1 MKNIKE
7 KLKIVTYILAAMSVI
22 FVTFNIKES
31 LATENTKTIEEGT
44 YVIKSAINDKF
55 VLDIEDASKANE
67 ANLQIYQSNGTNAQ
81 KFKVKY
87 LNNGYYTIESV
98 NSGKVLDVDDAKKTQ
113 GTNVQQYD
121 SNNTDAQKWTI
132 KKNSDGTYSLVSKCN
147 NLYMDVKDGIA
158 SNSRNVQVYG
168 GNGTKAQKFKFEKV
182 ADPIN
187 YSEKAEKTISDGTYT
202 IKSAINDKFVLDIDN
217 ASKSNGANVQIYQS
231 NGTNAQKFKVKYLN
245 NGYYTIESANSGKV
259 LDVDNAGKNQGTN
272 VQQYGSNNTDAQKW
286 IIAKNTDGTYS
297 IVSKCNNLY
306 LDVKDGIAS
315 SGKNIQ
321 VYGRNGTRAQKFKF
335 EVVTNNSESNNVKP
349 QKTIA
354 DGTYTIKSAINDK
367 FVLDI
372 DNASKSNGANVQI
385 YQSNGTNAQKFKVK
399 YLNNGYYTIESA
411 NSGKVL
417 DVDNAGK
424 NQGTNVQQ
432 YGSNNTDAQKWII
445 AKNTDGT
452 YSIVSKCNNLYL
464 DVKDGIASSGKNIQ
478 VYGRNGTRAQKFKFE
493 VVTNNSES
501 NNVKPQK
508 TIADGTY
515 TIKSSLNTRYVF
527 DIAWGSTQNY
537 GNLQLYQD
545 STVGQQ
551 RFKVKYL
558 GDGYYSITAAHSG
571 RVLDVSNAGKT
582 NGTNVQQY
590 SSNNSDAQK
599 WIIAKNSDGT
609 YSIVSKCNNL
619 YMDVK
624 DGIAGNNRNIQ
635 MYSGNGTKAQKFVF
649 VESKNNI
656 NIDETK
662 YPGYKEKIQDLIDKH
677 PNWNFEL
684 LYTGLKFDN
693 VVAGEYRVHSRNLV
707 PTSYG
712 GEWICS
718 VCGTTLYDSGWYCA
732 SEKAIAYYMDPRNFL
747 DETNVFQ
754 FQNLNSY
761 LNGVCSLEGVK
772 SKVSGTFLQ
781 NYAND
786 IDTACRNKNVNSYYI
801 VARLLQ
807 EQGNAGTTIGKGM
820 NGGDGKTYYNP
831 FNIGASGNG
840 WTEIYKNALATAKSY
855 GWDTMEKAL
864 EGGIDFC
871 KKNWLENYQNTL
883 YQNKFDIDTR
893 NGTALYEH
901 QYMQNLMGAYSEAR
915 TLKSMYANTGKTDAN
930 FTFIIPVYEKMNTTA
945 YAMPV
950 NNSETSPINVKV
962 TANGGLFLREKANTS
977 SKQLRLIPQGTV
989 ILSVQR
995 GINSNWQ
1002 KVITEDGLIG
1012 YMSGTYLSVVNDVTN
1027 CNYIAKVKTNDGS
1040 GCKIRIGPSINLELI
1055 TTLLEGTEVRVIDK
1069 GRYNNIDGYDWC
1081 RIQLSDGRQ
1090 AFMPIKYLK

>member
-55 VLDIEDASKANE
+55 VLDIEDASKANG

-158 SNSRNVQVYG
+158 SNSRNIQVYG

-182 ADPIN
+182 ADSIN

-245 NGYYTIESANSGKV
+245 NGYYTIESVNSGKV

-272 VQQYGSNNTDAQKW
+272 VQQYGA
-286 IIAKNTDGTYS
+286 
-297 IVSKCNNLY
+297 
-306 LDVKDGIAS
+306 
-315 SGKNIQ
+315 
-321 VYGRNGTRAQKFKF
+321 
-335 EVVTNNSESNNVKP
+335 
-349 QKTIA
+349 
-354 DGTYTIKSAINDK
+354 
-367 FVLDI
+367 
-372 DNASKSNGANVQI
+372 
-385 YQSNGTNAQKFKVK
+385 
-399 YLNNGYYTIESA
+399 
-411 NSGKVL
+411 
-417 DVDNAGK
+417 
-424 NQGTNVQQ
+424 
-432 YGSNNTDAQKWII
+432 NNTDAQKWII

-515 TIKSSLNTRYVF
+515 TIKSSLNTKYVF

-950 NNSETSPINVKV
+950 NNSEISPINVKV
-962 TANGGLFLREKANTS
+962 TANGGLYLRESANTS

-1002 KVITEDGLIG
+1002 KVITEDGVIG

-1027 CNYIAKVKTNDGS
+1027 CYYTAKVKTNDGS
-1040 GCKIRIGPSINLELI
+1040 GCKIRVGPSIYLDQI
-1055 TTLLEGTEVRVIDK
+1055 TALSDGTEVRVIDK

>member
-55 VLDIEDASKANE
+55 VLDIEDASKANG
-67 ANLQIYQSNGTNAQ
+67 AKLQIYQSNGTNAQ

-168 GNGTKAQKFKFEKV
+168 ENGTKAQKFKFEKV
-182 ADPIN
+182 ADSIN

-245 NGYYTIESANSGKV
+245 NGYYTIESVNSGKV

-335 EVVTNNSESNNVKP
+335 E
-349 QKTIA
+349 A
-354 DGTYTIKSAINDK
+354 
-367 FVLDI
+367 
-372 DNASKSNGANVQI
+372 
-385 YQSNGTNAQKFKVK
+385 
-399 YLNNGYYTIESA
+399 
-411 NSGKVL
+411 
-417 DVDNAGK
+417 
-424 NQGTNVQQ
+424 
-432 YGSNNTDAQKWII
+432 
-445 AKNTDGT
+445 
-452 YSIVSKCNNLYL
+452 
-464 DVKDGIASSGKNIQ
+464 
-478 VYGRNGTRAQKFKFE
+478 
-493 VVTNNSES
+493 VTNNSES

-515 TIKSSLNTRYVF
+515 TIKSSLNTKYVF

-950 NNSETSPINVKV
+950 NNSEISPINVKV
-962 TANGGLFLREKANTS
+962 TANGGLYLRESANTS

-1002 KVITEDGLIG
+1002 KVITEDGVIG

-1027 CNYIAKVKTNDGS
+1027 CYYTAKVKTNDGS
-1040 GCKIRIGPSINLELI
+1040 GCKIRVGPSIYLDQI
-1055 TTLLEGTEVRVIDK
+1055 TALSDGTEVRVIDK

>member
-7 KLKIVTYILAAMSVI
+7 KLKIVTYILVAMFVI

-31 LATENTKTIEEGT
+31 LATENTKTIEEGI

-55 VLDIEDASKANE
+55 VLDIEDASKANG
-67 ANLQIYQSNGTNAQ
+67 ANLQIYQSNRTNAQ

-182 ADPIN
+182 ADSIN

-245 NGYYTIESANSGKV
+245 NGYYTIESVNSGKV

-335 EVVTNNSESNNVKP
+335 E
-349 QKTIA
+349 A
-354 DGTYTIKSAINDK
+354 
-367 FVLDI
+367 
-372 DNASKSNGANVQI
+372 
-385 YQSNGTNAQKFKVK
+385 
-399 YLNNGYYTIESA
+399 
-411 NSGKVL
+411 
-417 DVDNAGK
+417 
-424 NQGTNVQQ
+424 
-432 YGSNNTDAQKWII
+432 
-445 AKNTDGT
+445 
-452 YSIVSKCNNLYL
+452 
-464 DVKDGIASSGKNIQ
+464 
-478 VYGRNGTRAQKFKFE
+478 
-493 VVTNNSES
+493 VTNNSES

-515 TIKSSLNTRYVF
+515 TIKSSLNTKYVF

-571 RVLDVSNAGKT
+571 RVLDVSNAEKT

-962 TANGGLFLREKANTS
+962 TANGGLYLREKANTS

>member
-55 VLDIEDASKANE
+55 VLDIEDASKANG

-158 SNSRNVQVYG
+158 SNSRNIQVYG

-182 ADPIN
+182 ADSIN

-245 NGYYTIESANSGKV
+245 NGYYTIESVNSGKV

-321 VYGRNGTRAQKFKF
+321 VYG
-335 EVVTNNSESNNVKP
+335 E
-349 QKTIA
+349 
-354 DGTYTIKSAINDK
+354 
-367 FVLDI
+367 
-372 DNASKSNGANVQI
+372 
-385 YQSNGTNAQKFKVK
+385 
-399 YLNNGYYTIESA
+399 
-411 NSGKVL
+411 
-417 DVDNAGK
+417 
-424 NQGTNVQQ
+424 
-432 YGSNNTDAQKWII
+432 
-445 AKNTDGT
+445 
-452 YSIVSKCNNLYL
+452 
-464 DVKDGIASSGKNIQ
+464 
-478 VYGRNGTRAQKFKFE
+478 NGTRAQKFKFE

-515 TIKSSLNTRYVF
+515 TIKSSLNTKYVF

-571 RVLDVSNAGKT
+571 RVLDVSNAEKT

-656 NIDETK
+656 NIDDTK

-801 VARLLQ
+801 VSRLLQ

-950 NNSETSPINVKV
+950 NNSEISPINVKV
-962 TANGGLFLREKANTS
+962 TANGGLYLRESANTS

-1002 KVITEDGLIG
+1002 KVITEDGVIG

-1027 CNYIAKVKTNDGS
+1027 CYYTAKVKTNDGS
-1040 GCKIRIGPSINLELI
+1040 GCKIRVGPSINLELI
-1055 TTLLEGTEVRVIDK
+1055 TALPERTEVRVIDK

>member
-187 YSEKAEKTISDGTYT
+187 YSEKAEKTIS
-202 IKSAINDKFVLDIDN
+202 
-217 ASKSNGANVQIYQS
+217 
-231 NGTNAQKFKVKYLN
+231 
-245 NGYYTIESANSGKV
+245 
-259 LDVDNAGKNQGTN
+259 
-272 VQQYGSNNTDAQKW
+272 
-286 IIAKNTDGTYS
+286 
-297 IVSKCNNLY
+297 
-306 LDVKDGIAS
+306 
-315 SGKNIQ
+315 
-321 VYGRNGTRAQKFKF
+321 
-335 EVVTNNSESNNVKP
+335 
-349 QKTIA
+349 

-801 VARLLQ
+801 VSRLLQ

-930 FTFIIPVYEKMNTTA
+930 FTFIIPVYEKMNITT

-962 TANGGLFLREKANTS
+962 TANGGLYLRESANTS

-1012 YMSGTYLSVVNDVTN
+1012 YMSGTYLSVVNDITN

-1040 GCKIRIGPSINLELI
+1040 GCKIRVGPSINLELI
-1055 TTLLEGTEVRVIDK
+1055 TALPERTEVRVIDK

>member
-245 NGYYTIESANSGKV
+245 NGYYTIESV
-259 LDVDNAGKNQGTN
+259 
-272 VQQYGSNNTDAQKW
+272 
-286 IIAKNTDGTYS
+286 
-297 IVSKCNNLY
+297 
-306 LDVKDGIAS
+306 
-315 SGKNIQ
+315 
-321 VYGRNGTRAQKFKF
+321 
-335 EVVTNNSESNNVKP
+335 
-349 QKTIA
+349 
-354 DGTYTIKSAINDK
+354 
-367 FVLDI
+367 
-372 DNASKSNGANVQI
+372 
-385 YQSNGTNAQKFKVK
+385 
-399 YLNNGYYTIESA
+399 

>member
-55 VLDIEDASKANE
+55 VLDIEDASKANG

-182 ADPIN
+182 ADSIN

-245 NGYYTIESANSGKV
+245 NGYYTIESVNSGKV

-321 VYGRNGTRAQKFKF
+321 VYGG
-335 EVVTNNSESNNVKP
+335 
-349 QKTIA
+349 
-354 DGTYTIKSAINDK
+354 
-367 FVLDI
+367 
-372 DNASKSNGANVQI
+372 
-385 YQSNGTNAQKFKVK
+385 
-399 YLNNGYYTIESA
+399 
-411 NSGKVL
+411 
-417 DVDNAGK
+417 
-424 NQGTNVQQ
+424 
-432 YGSNNTDAQKWII
+432 
-445 AKNTDGT
+445 
-452 YSIVSKCNNLYL
+452 
-464 DVKDGIASSGKNIQ
+464 
-478 VYGRNGTRAQKFKFE
+478 NGTRAQKFKFE

-515 TIKSSLNTRYVF
+515 TIKSSLNTKYVF

-801 VARLLQ
+801 VSRLLQ

>member
-55 VLDIEDASKANE
+55 VLDIEDASKANG

-158 SNSRNVQVYG
+158 SNSRNIQVYG

-182 ADPIN
+182 ADSIN

-245 NGYYTIESANSGKV
+245 NGYYTIESVNSGKV

-272 VQQYGSNNTDAQKW
+272 VQQYGANNTDAQKW
-286 IIAKNTDGTYS
+286 IIAKNTDSTYS

-321 VYGRNGTRAQKFKF
+321 VYG
-335 EVVTNNSESNNVKP
+335 E
-349 QKTIA
+349 
-354 DGTYTIKSAINDK
+354 
-367 FVLDI
+367 
-372 DNASKSNGANVQI
+372 
-385 YQSNGTNAQKFKVK
+385 
-399 YLNNGYYTIESA
+399 
-411 NSGKVL
+411 
-417 DVDNAGK
+417 
-424 NQGTNVQQ
+424 
-432 YGSNNTDAQKWII
+432 
-445 AKNTDGT
+445 
-452 YSIVSKCNNLYL
+452 
-464 DVKDGIASSGKNIQ
+464 
-478 VYGRNGTRAQKFKFE
+478 NGTRAQKFKFE

-515 TIKSSLNTRYVF
+515 TIKSSLNTKYVF

-571 RVLDVSNAGKT
+571 RVLDVSNAEKT

-656 NIDETK
+656 NIDDTK

-801 VARLLQ
+801 VSRLLQ

-950 NNSETSPINVKV
+950 NNSEISPINVKV
-962 TANGGLFLREKANTS
+962 TANGGLYLRESANTS

-1002 KVITEDGLIG
+1002 KVITEDGVIG

-1027 CNYIAKVKTNDGS
+1027 CYYTAKVKTNDGS
-1040 GCKIRIGPSINLELI
+1040 GCKIRVGPSINLELI
-1055 TTLLEGTEVRVIDK
+1055 TALPERTEVRVIDK

>member
-31 LATENTKTIEEGT
+31 LATENTKTIEEGI

-55 VLDIEDASKANE
+55 VLDIEDASKANG

-113 GTNVQQYD
+113 ETNVQQYD

-182 ADPIN
+182 ADSIN

-245 NGYYTIESANSGKV
+245 NGYYTIESVNSGKV

-272 VQQYGSNNTDAQKW
+272 VQQYGANNTDAQKW

-321 VYGRNGTRAQKFKF
+321 VYGG
-335 EVVTNNSESNNVKP
+335 
-349 QKTIA
+349 
-354 DGTYTIKSAINDK
+354 
-367 FVLDI
+367 
-372 DNASKSNGANVQI
+372 
-385 YQSNGTNAQKFKVK
+385 
-399 YLNNGYYTIESA
+399 
-411 NSGKVL
+411 
-417 DVDNAGK
+417 
-424 NQGTNVQQ
+424 
-432 YGSNNTDAQKWII
+432 
-445 AKNTDGT
+445 
-452 YSIVSKCNNLYL
+452 
-464 DVKDGIASSGKNIQ
+464 
-478 VYGRNGTRAQKFKFE
+478 NGTRAQKFKFE

-515 TIKSSLNTRYVF
+515 TIKSSLNTKYVF

-950 NNSETSPINVKV
+950 NNSEISPINVKV
-962 TANGGLFLREKANTS
+962 TANGGLYLRESANTS

-1002 KVITEDGLIG
+1002 KVITEDGVIG

-1027 CNYIAKVKTNDGS
+1027 CYYTAKVKTNDGS
-1040 GCKIRIGPSINLELI
+1040 GCKIRVGPSIYLDQI
-1055 TTLLEGTEVRVIDK
+1055 TALSDGTEVRVIDK

>member
-55 VLDIEDASKANE
+55 VLDIEDASKANG

-182 ADPIN
+182 ADSIN

-245 NGYYTIESANSGKV
+245 NGYYTIESVNSGKV

-272 VQQYGSNNTDAQKW
+272 VQQYGANNTDAQKW

-321 VYGRNGTRAQKFKF
+321 VYGG
-335 EVVTNNSESNNVKP
+335 
-349 QKTIA
+349 
-354 DGTYTIKSAINDK
+354 
-367 FVLDI
+367 
-372 DNASKSNGANVQI
+372 
-385 YQSNGTNAQKFKVK
+385 
-399 YLNNGYYTIESA
+399 
-411 NSGKVL
+411 
-417 DVDNAGK
+417 
-424 NQGTNVQQ
+424 
-432 YGSNNTDAQKWII
+432 
-445 AKNTDGT
+445 
-452 YSIVSKCNNLYL
+452 
-464 DVKDGIASSGKNIQ
+464 
-478 VYGRNGTRAQKFKFE
+478 NGTRAQKFKFE

-515 TIKSSLNTRYVF
+515 TIKSSLNTKYVF

-801 VARLLQ
+801 VSRLLQ

>member
-55 VLDIEDASKANE
+55 VLDIEDASKANV

-168 GNGTKAQKFKFEKV
+168 ENGTKAQKFKFEKV
-182 ADPIN
+182 ADSIN
-187 YSEKAEKTISDGTYT
+187 YCEKAEKTISDGTYT

-245 NGYYTIESANSGKV
+245 NGYYTIESVNSGKV

-272 VQQYGSNNTDAQKW
+272 VQQYGANNTDAQKW

-321 VYGRNGTRAQKFKF
+321 VYG
-335 EVVTNNSESNNVKP
+335 E
-349 QKTIA
+349 
-354 DGTYTIKSAINDK
+354 
-367 FVLDI
+367 
-372 DNASKSNGANVQI
+372 
-385 YQSNGTNAQKFKVK
+385 
-399 YLNNGYYTIESA
+399 
-411 NSGKVL
+411 
-417 DVDNAGK
+417 
-424 NQGTNVQQ
+424 
-432 YGSNNTDAQKWII
+432 
-445 AKNTDGT
+445 
-452 YSIVSKCNNLYL
+452 
-464 DVKDGIASSGKNIQ
+464 
-478 VYGRNGTRAQKFKFE
+478 NGTRAQKFKFE

-515 TIKSSLNTRYVF
+515 TIKSSLNTKYVF

-950 NNSETSPINVKV
+950 NNSEISPINVKV
-962 TANGGLFLREKANTS
+962 TANGGLYLRESANTS

-1002 KVITEDGLIG
+1002 KVITEDGVIG

-1027 CNYIAKVKTNDGS
+1027 CYYTAKVKTNDGS
-1040 GCKIRIGPSINLELI
+1040 GCKIRVGPSIYLDQI
-1055 TTLLEGTEVRVIDK
+1055 TALSDGTEVRVIDK

>member
-1 MKNIKE
+1 MKGSKNMKKIK
-7 KLKIVTYILAAMSVI
+7 KILYMSIIFFILLFI
-22 FVTFNIKES
+22 FNIKETN
-31 LATENTKTIEEGT
+31 AVENTKILENGT
-44 YVIKSAINDKF
+44 YIIKSA
-55 VLDIEDASKANE
+55 LDTKYVFDIVDGSKNSY
-67 ANLQIYQSNGTNAQ
+67 ANLQLYQNANVWQQ
-81 KFKVKY
+81 KFQITY
-87 LNNGYYTIESV
+87 LGDGYYSIFAVHS
-98 NSGKVLDVDDAKKTQ
+98 NKSLDVADGRKTS
-113 GTNVQQYD
+113 GTNVRQY
-121 SNNTDAQKWTI
+121 S
-132 KKNSDGTYSLVSKCN
+132 
-147 NLYMDVKDGIA
+147 
-158 SNSRNVQVYG
+158 
-168 GNGTKAQKFKFEKV
+168 
-182 ADPIN
+182 
-187 YSEKAEKTISDGTYT
+187 
-202 IKSAINDKFVLDIDN
+202 
-217 ASKSNGANVQIYQS
+217 SNG
-231 NGTNAQKFKVKYLN
+231 
-245 NGYYTIESANSGKV
+245 
-259 LDVDNAGKNQGTN
+259 
-272 VQQYGSNNTDAQKW
+272 TDAQKW
-286 IIAKNTDGTYS
+286 IIAKNNDGTYS
-297 IVSKCNNLY
+297 IVSKCNGLY
-306 LDVKDGIAS
+306 IDVQDGKAEN
-315 SGKNIQ
+315 GKNIQ
-321 VYGRNGTRAQKFKF
+321 MYTGNGTKAQKFIF
-335 EVVTNNSESNNVKP
+335 ENISNSTPDKNETVKP
-349 QKTIA
+349 EKTL
-354 DGTYTIKSAINDK
+354 S
-367 FVLDI
+367 
-372 DNASKSNGANVQI
+372 
-385 YQSNGTNAQKFKVK
+385 
-399 YLNNGYYTIESA
+399 
-411 NSGKVL
+411 
-417 DVDNAGK
+417 
-424 NQGTNVQQ
+424 
-432 YGSNNTDAQKWII
+432 
-445 AKNTDGT
+445 
-452 YSIVSKCNNLYL
+452 
-464 DVKDGIASSGKNIQ
+464 
-478 VYGRNGTRAQKFKFE
+478 
-493 VVTNNSES
+493 
-501 NNVKPQK
+501 
-508 TIADGTY
+508 DGTY
-515 TIKSSLNTRYVF
+515 TIKSSLNTKYVF
-527 DIAWGSTQNY
+527 DVVDGAKENY
-537 GNLQLYQD
+537 ANIQLYQN
-545 STVGQQ
+545 SNVWQQ

-558 GDGYYSITAAHSG
+558 GDGYYSIFAEHSDKS
-571 RVLDVSNAGKT
+571 LDVANGGKES
-582 NGTNVQQY
+582 GTNVQQFK
-590 SSNNSDAQK
+590 SNGTDAQK
-599 WIIAKNSDGT
+599 WIITKNSDGT
-609 YSIVSKCNNL
+609 YSIISKHNGLYIDVQDGKAENGKNIQMYTGNGTKAQKFIFENISNSTPDKNETVKPEKTLSDGTYTIKSSLNTKYVFDVVDGAKENYANIQLYQNSNVWQQRFKVKYLGDGYYSIFAEHSDKSLDVANGGKESGTNVQQFKSNGTDAQKWIITKNSDGTYSIISKCNGL
-619 YMDVK
+619 YIDVQ
-624 DGIAGNNRNIQ
+624 DGIAGNARNIQ
-635 MYSGNGTKAQKFVF
+635 VYAGNGSKAQKFVF

-693 VVAGEYRVHSRNLV
+693 VVAGECRVHSRNLV

-950 NNSETSPINVKV
+950 NNSEISPINVKV
-962 TANGGLFLREKANTS
+962 TANGGLYLRESANTS

-1002 KVITEDGLIG
+1002 KVITEDGVIG

-1027 CNYIAKVKTNDGS
+1027 CYYTAKVKTNDGS
-1040 GCKIRIGPSINLELI
+1040 GCKIRVGPSIYLDKI

>member
-1 MKNIKE
+1 M
-7 KLKIVTYILAAMSVI
+7 
-22 FVTFNIKES
+22 
-31 LATENTKTIEEGT
+31 
-44 YVIKSAINDKF
+44 
-55 VLDIEDASKANE
+55 
-67 ANLQIYQSNGTNAQ
+67 
-81 KFKVKY
+81 
-87 LNNGYYTIESV
+87 
-98 NSGKVLDVDDAKKTQ
+98 
-113 GTNVQQYD
+113 
-121 SNNTDAQKWTI
+121 
-132 KKNSDGTYSLVSKCN
+132 
-147 NLYMDVKDGIA
+147 
-158 SNSRNVQVYG
+158 
-168 GNGTKAQKFKFEKV
+168 
-182 ADPIN
+182 
-187 YSEKAEKTISDGTYT
+187 
-202 IKSAINDKFVLDIDN
+202 
-217 ASKSNGANVQIYQS
+217 
-231 NGTNAQKFKVKYLN
+231 
-245 NGYYTIESANSGKV
+245 
-259 LDVDNAGKNQGTN
+259 
-272 VQQYGSNNTDAQKW
+272 
-286 IIAKNTDGTYS
+286 
-297 IVSKCNNLY
+297 
-306 LDVKDGIAS
+306 
-315 SGKNIQ
+315 
-321 VYGRNGTRAQKFKF
+321 
-335 EVVTNNSESNNVKP
+335 
-349 QKTIA
+349 
-354 DGTYTIKSAINDK
+354 
-367 FVLDI
+367 
-372 DNASKSNGANVQI
+372 
-385 YQSNGTNAQKFKVK
+385 
-399 YLNNGYYTIESA
+399 
-411 NSGKVL
+411 
-417 DVDNAGK
+417 
-424 NQGTNVQQ
+424 
-432 YGSNNTDAQKWII
+432 
-445 AKNTDGT
+445 
-452 YSIVSKCNNLYL
+452 
-464 DVKDGIASSGKNIQ
+464 
-478 VYGRNGTRAQKFKFE
+478 
-493 VVTNNSES
+493 
-501 NNVKPQK
+501 
-508 TIADGTY
+508 
-515 TIKSSLNTRYVF
+515 
-527 DIAWGSTQNY
+527 
-537 GNLQLYQD
+537 
-545 STVGQQ
+545 
-551 RFKVKYL
+551 
-558 GDGYYSITAAHSG
+558 
-571 RVLDVSNAGKT
+571 
-582 NGTNVQQY
+582 
-590 SSNNSDAQK
+590 
-599 WIIAKNSDGT
+599 
-609 YSIVSKCNNL
+609 
-619 YMDVK
+619 
-624 DGIAGNNRNIQ
+624 
-635 MYSGNGTKAQKFVF
+635 
-649 VESKNNI
+649 
-656 NIDETK
+656 
-662 YPGYKEKIQDLIDKH
+662 DKH

-684 LYTGLKFDN
+684 LYTGLKFED
-693 VVAGEYRVHSRNLV
+693 VIAGEYRVHARNLV

-930 FTFIIPVYEKMNTTA
+930 FTFIIPVYEKMNITT

-962 TANGGLFLREKANTS
+962 TANGGLYLRESANTS

-1012 YMSGTYLSVVNDVTN
+1012 YMSGTYLSVVNDITN

-1040 GCKIRIGPSINLELI
+1040 GCKIRVGPSINLELI
-1055 TTLLEGTEVRVIDK
+1055 TALPERTEVRVIDK

>member
-55 VLDIEDASKANE
+55 VLDIEDASKANV

-168 GNGTKAQKFKFEKV
+168 ENGTKAQKFKFEKV
-182 ADPIN
+182 ADSIN

-245 NGYYTIESANSGKV
+245 NGYYTIESVNSGKV

-321 VYGRNGTRAQKFKF
+321 VYGG
-335 EVVTNNSESNNVKP
+335 
-349 QKTIA
+349 
-354 DGTYTIKSAINDK
+354 
-367 FVLDI
+367 
-372 DNASKSNGANVQI
+372 
-385 YQSNGTNAQKFKVK
+385 
-399 YLNNGYYTIESA
+399 
-411 NSGKVL
+411 
-417 DVDNAGK
+417 
-424 NQGTNVQQ
+424 
-432 YGSNNTDAQKWII
+432 
-445 AKNTDGT
+445 
-452 YSIVSKCNNLYL
+452 
-464 DVKDGIASSGKNIQ
+464 
-478 VYGRNGTRAQKFKFE
+478 NGTRAQKFKFE

-515 TIKSSLNTRYVF
+515 TIKSSLNTKYVF

-635 MYSGNGTKAQKFVF
+635 MYSGNGTKTQKFVF

-950 NNSETSPINVKV
+950 NNSEISPINVKV
-962 TANGGLFLREKANTS
+962 TANGGLYLRESANTS

-1002 KVITEDGLIG
+1002 KVITEDGVIG

-1027 CNYIAKVKTNDGS
+1027 CYYTAKVKTNDGS
-1040 GCKIRIGPSINLELI
+1040 GCKIRVGPSIYLDQI
-1055 TTLLEGTEVRVIDK
+1055 TALSDGTEVRVIDK

>member
-55 VLDIEDASKANE
+55 VLDIEDASKANG
-67 ANLQIYQSNGTNAQ
+67 ANVQIYQSNGTNAQ

-98 NSGKVLDVDDAKKTQ
+98 NSGKVLDVDDAKKKQ

-182 ADPIN
+182 ADSIN

-245 NGYYTIESANSGKV
+245 NGYYTIESVNSGKV

-335 EVVTNNSESNNVKP
+335 E
-349 QKTIA
+349 A
-354 DGTYTIKSAINDK
+354 
-367 FVLDI
+367 
-372 DNASKSNGANVQI
+372 
-385 YQSNGTNAQKFKVK
+385 
-399 YLNNGYYTIESA
+399 
-411 NSGKVL
+411 
-417 DVDNAGK
+417 
-424 NQGTNVQQ
+424 
-432 YGSNNTDAQKWII
+432 
-445 AKNTDGT
+445 
-452 YSIVSKCNNLYL
+452 
-464 DVKDGIASSGKNIQ
+464 
-478 VYGRNGTRAQKFKFE
+478 
-493 VVTNNSES
+493 VTNNSES

-515 TIKSSLNTRYVF
+515 TIKSSLNTKYVF

-950 NNSETSPINVKV
+950 NNSEISPINVKV
-962 TANGGLFLREKANTS
+962 TANGGLYLRESANTS

-1002 KVITEDGLIG
+1002 KVITEDGVIG

-1027 CNYIAKVKTNDGS
+1027 CYYTAKVKTNDGS
-1040 GCKIRIGPSINLELI
+1040 GCKIRVGPSIYLDQI
-1055 TTLLEGTEVRVIDK
+1055 TALSDGTEVRVIDK

>member
-7 KLKIVTYILAAMSVI
+7 KLKIVTYILVAMFVI

-55 VLDIEDASKANE
+55 VLDIEDASKANG

-98 NSGKVLDVDDAKKTQ
+98 NSGKVLDVD
-113 GTNVQQYD
+113 
-121 SNNTDAQKWTI
+121 
-132 KKNSDGTYSLVSKCN
+132 
-147 NLYMDVKDGIA
+147 
-158 SNSRNVQVYG
+158 
-168 GNGTKAQKFKFEKV
+168 
-182 ADPIN
+182 
-187 YSEKAEKTISDGTYT
+187 
-202 IKSAINDKFVLDIDN
+202 
-217 ASKSNGANVQIYQS
+217 
-231 NGTNAQKFKVKYLN
+231 
-245 NGYYTIESANSGKV
+245 
-259 LDVDNAGKNQGTN
+259 NAGKNQGTN
-272 VQQYGSNNTDAQKW
+272 VQQYGANNTDAQKW

-335 EVVTNNSESNNVKP
+335 EAVTNNSESNNVKP

-399 YLNNGYYTIESA
+399 YLNNGYYTIESV

-432 YGSNNTDAQKWII
+432 YGANNTDAQKWII
-445 AKNTDGT
+445 AKNT
-452 YSIVSKCNNLYL
+452 
-464 DVKDGIASSGKNIQ
+464 
-478 VYGRNGTRAQKFKFE
+478 
-493 VVTNNSES
+493 
-501 NNVKPQK
+501 
-508 TIADGTY
+508 
-515 TIKSSLNTRYVF
+515 
-527 DIAWGSTQNY
+527 
-537 GNLQLYQD
+537 
-545 STVGQQ
+545 
-551 RFKVKYL
+551 
-558 GDGYYSITAAHSG
+558 
-571 RVLDVSNAGKT
+571 
-582 NGTNVQQY
+582 
-590 SSNNSDAQK
+590 
-599 WIIAKNSDGT
+599 DGT

-950 NNSETSPINVKV
+950 NNSEISPINVKV
-962 TANGGLFLREKANTS
+962 TANGGLYLRESANTS

-1002 KVITEDGLIG
+1002 KVITEDGVIG

-1027 CNYIAKVKTNDGS
+1027 CYYTAKVKTNDGS
-1040 GCKIRIGPSINLELI
+1040 GCKIRVGPSIYLDQI
-1055 TTLLEGTEVRVIDK
+1055 TALSDGTEVRVIDK

>member
-202 IKSAINDKFVLDIDN
+202 IKSAINGKFVLDIDN

-272 VQQYGSNNTDAQKW
+272 VQQYGA
-286 IIAKNTDGTYS
+286 
-297 IVSKCNNLY
+297 
-306 LDVKDGIAS
+306 
-315 SGKNIQ
+315 
-321 VYGRNGTRAQKFKF
+321 
-335 EVVTNNSESNNVKP
+335 
-349 QKTIA
+349 
-354 DGTYTIKSAINDK
+354 
-367 FVLDI
+367 
-372 DNASKSNGANVQI
+372 
-385 YQSNGTNAQKFKVK
+385 
-399 YLNNGYYTIESA
+399 
-411 NSGKVL
+411 
-417 DVDNAGK
+417 
-424 NQGTNVQQ
+424 
-432 YGSNNTDAQKWII
+432 NNTDAQKWII

>member
-55 VLDIEDASKANE
+55 VLDIEDASKANV

-168 GNGTKAQKFKFEKV
+168 ENGTKAQKFKFEKV
-182 ADPIN
+182 ADSIN

-245 NGYYTIESANSGKV
+245 NGYYTIESV
-259 LDVDNAGKNQGTN
+259 
-272 VQQYGSNNTDAQKW
+272 
-286 IIAKNTDGTYS
+286 
-297 IVSKCNNLY
+297 
-306 LDVKDGIAS
+306 
-315 SGKNIQ
+315 
-321 VYGRNGTRAQKFKF
+321 
-335 EVVTNNSESNNVKP
+335 
-349 QKTIA
+349 
-354 DGTYTIKSAINDK
+354 
-367 FVLDI
+367 
-372 DNASKSNGANVQI
+372 
-385 YQSNGTNAQKFKVK
+385 
-399 YLNNGYYTIESA
+399 

-515 TIKSSLNTRYVF
+515 TIKSSLNTKYVF

-571 RVLDVSNAGKT
+571 RVLDVSNAEKT

-624 DGIAGNNRNIQ
+624 DGIAGNNINIQ

-915 TLKSMYANTGKTDAN
+915 TLKSMYANTGKTDDN

>member
-55 VLDIEDASKANE
+55 VLDIEDASKANV

-168 GNGTKAQKFKFEKV
+168 ENGTKAQKFKFEKV
-182 ADPIN
+182 ADSIN

-245 NGYYTIESANSGKV
+245 NGYYTIESV
-259 LDVDNAGKNQGTN
+259 
-272 VQQYGSNNTDAQKW
+272 
-286 IIAKNTDGTYS
+286 
-297 IVSKCNNLY
+297 
-306 LDVKDGIAS
+306 
-315 SGKNIQ
+315 
-321 VYGRNGTRAQKFKF
+321 
-335 EVVTNNSESNNVKP
+335 
-349 QKTIA
+349 
-354 DGTYTIKSAINDK
+354 
-367 FVLDI
+367 
-372 DNASKSNGANVQI
+372 
-385 YQSNGTNAQKFKVK
+385 
-399 YLNNGYYTIESA
+399 

-515 TIKSSLNTRYVF
+515 TIKSSLNTKYVF

-950 NNSETSPINVKV
+950 NNSEISPINVKV
-962 TANGGLFLREKANTS
+962 TANGGLYLRESANTS

-1002 KVITEDGLIG
+1002 KVITEDGVIG

-1027 CNYIAKVKTNDGS
+1027 CYYTAKVKTNDGS
-1040 GCKIRIGPSINLELI
+1040 GCKIRVGPSIYLDQI
-1055 TTLLEGTEVRVIDK
+1055 TALSDGTEVRVIDK

>member
-55 VLDIEDASKANE
+55 VLDIEDASKANG

-147 NLYMDVKDGIA
+147 NLYMDVNDGIA

-182 ADPIN
+182 ADSIN

-245 NGYYTIESANSGKV
+245 NGYYTIESVNSGKV

-321 VYGRNGTRAQKFKF
+321 VYG
-335 EVVTNNSESNNVKP
+335 E
-349 QKTIA
+349 
-354 DGTYTIKSAINDK
+354 
-367 FVLDI
+367 
-372 DNASKSNGANVQI
+372 
-385 YQSNGTNAQKFKVK
+385 
-399 YLNNGYYTIESA
+399 
-411 NSGKVL
+411 
-417 DVDNAGK
+417 
-424 NQGTNVQQ
+424 
-432 YGSNNTDAQKWII
+432 
-445 AKNTDGT
+445 
-452 YSIVSKCNNLYL
+452 
-464 DVKDGIASSGKNIQ
+464 
-478 VYGRNGTRAQKFKFE
+478 NGTRAQKFKFE

-515 TIKSSLNTRYVF
+515 TIKSSLNTKYVF

-571 RVLDVSNAGKT
+571 RVLDVSNAEKT

-624 DGIAGNNRNIQ
+624 DGIAGNNINIQ

-786 IDTACRNKNVNSYYI
+786 IDMACRNKNVNSYYI
-801 VARLLQ
+801 VSRLLQ

-840 WTEIYKNALATAKSY
+840 L
-855 GWDTMEKAL
+855 
-864 EGGIDFC
+864 
-871 KKNWLENYQNTL
+871 
-883 YQNKFDIDTR
+883 
-893 NGTALYEH
+893 
-901 QYMQNLMGAYSEAR
+901 
-915 TLKSMYANTGKTDAN
+915 
-930 FTFIIPVYEKMNTTA
+930 
-945 YAMPV
+945 
-950 NNSETSPINVKV
+950 
-962 TANGGLFLREKANTS
+962 
-977 SKQLRLIPQGTV
+977 
-989 ILSVQR
+989 
-995 GINSNWQ
+995 
-1002 KVITEDGLIG
+1002 
-1012 YMSGTYLSVVNDVTN
+1012 
-1027 CNYIAKVKTNDGS
+1027 
-1040 GCKIRIGPSINLELI
+1040 
-1055 TTLLEGTEVRVIDK
+1055 
-1069 GRYNNIDGYDWC
+1069 
-1081 RIQLSDGRQ
+1081 
-1090 AFMPIKYLK
+1090 

>member
-55 VLDIEDASKANE
+55 VLDIEDASKANG

-187 YSEKAEKTISDGTYT
+187 YSEKAEKTIS
-202 IKSAINDKFVLDIDN
+202 
-217 ASKSNGANVQIYQS
+217 
-231 NGTNAQKFKVKYLN
+231 
-245 NGYYTIESANSGKV
+245 
-259 LDVDNAGKNQGTN
+259 
-272 VQQYGSNNTDAQKW
+272 
-286 IIAKNTDGTYS
+286 
-297 IVSKCNNLY
+297 
-306 LDVKDGIAS
+306 
-315 SGKNIQ
+315 
-321 VYGRNGTRAQKFKF
+321 
-335 EVVTNNSESNNVKP
+335 
-349 QKTIA
+349 

>member
-55 VLDIEDASKANE
+55 VLDIEDASKANG

-158 SNSRNVQVYG
+158 SNSRNIQVYG

-182 ADPIN
+182 ADSIN

-245 NGYYTIESANSGKV
+245 NGYYTIESVNSGKV
-259 LDVDNAGKNQGTN
+259 LDVDNAGKNQETN
-272 VQQYGSNNTDAQKW
+272 VQQYGANNTDAQKW

-321 VYGRNGTRAQKFKF
+321 VYGG
-335 EVVTNNSESNNVKP
+335 
-349 QKTIA
+349 
-354 DGTYTIKSAINDK
+354 
-367 FVLDI
+367 
-372 DNASKSNGANVQI
+372 
-385 YQSNGTNAQKFKVK
+385 
-399 YLNNGYYTIESA
+399 
-411 NSGKVL
+411 
-417 DVDNAGK
+417 
-424 NQGTNVQQ
+424 
-432 YGSNNTDAQKWII
+432 
-445 AKNTDGT
+445 
-452 YSIVSKCNNLYL
+452 
-464 DVKDGIASSGKNIQ
+464 
-478 VYGRNGTRAQKFKFE
+478 NGTRAQKFKFE

-515 TIKSSLNTRYVF
+515 TIKSSLNTKYVF

-732 SEKAIAYYMDPRNFL
+732 SEKAIAYYMDSRNFL

-950 NNSETSPINVKV
+950 NNSEISPINVKV
-962 TANGGLFLREKANTS
+962 TANGGLYLRESANTS

-1002 KVITEDGLIG
+1002 KVITEDGVIG
-1012 YMSGTYLSVVNDVTN
+1012 YMSGTYLNVVNDVTN
-1027 CNYIAKVKTNDGS
+1027 CYYTAKVKTNDGS
-1040 GCKIRIGPSINLELI
+1040 GCKIRVGPSIYLDQI
-1055 TTLLEGTEVRVIDK
+1055 TALSDGTEVRVIDK

>member
-55 VLDIEDASKANE
+55 VLDIEDASKANG

-158 SNSRNVQVYG
+158 SNSRNIQVYG

-182 ADPIN
+182 ADSIN
-187 YSEKAEKTISDGTYT
+187 YSEKAEKTIS
-202 IKSAINDKFVLDIDN
+202 
-217 ASKSNGANVQIYQS
+217 
-231 NGTNAQKFKVKYLN
+231 
-245 NGYYTIESANSGKV
+245 
-259 LDVDNAGKNQGTN
+259 
-272 VQQYGSNNTDAQKW
+272 
-286 IIAKNTDGTYS
+286 
-297 IVSKCNNLY
+297 
-306 LDVKDGIAS
+306 
-315 SGKNIQ
+315 
-321 VYGRNGTRAQKFKF
+321 
-335 EVVTNNSESNNVKP
+335 
-349 QKTIA
+349 

>member
-31 LATENTKTIEEGT
+31 LATENTKTIEEGI

-55 VLDIEDASKANE
+55 VLDIEDASKANG

-113 GTNVQQYD
+113 ETNVQQYD

-182 ADPIN
+182 ADSIN

-245 NGYYTIESANSGKV
+245 NGYYTIESVNSGKV

-272 VQQYGSNNTDAQKW
+272 VQQYGANNTDAQKW

-321 VYGRNGTRAQKFKF
+321 VYGG
-335 EVVTNNSESNNVKP
+335 
-349 QKTIA
+349 
-354 DGTYTIKSAINDK
+354 
-367 FVLDI
+367 
-372 DNASKSNGANVQI
+372 
-385 YQSNGTNAQKFKVK
+385 
-399 YLNNGYYTIESA
+399 
-411 NSGKVL
+411 
-417 DVDNAGK
+417 
-424 NQGTNVQQ
+424 
-432 YGSNNTDAQKWII
+432 
-445 AKNTDGT
+445 
-452 YSIVSKCNNLYL
+452 
-464 DVKDGIASSGKNIQ
+464 
-478 VYGRNGTRAQKFKFE
+478 NGTRAQKFKFE

-515 TIKSSLNTRYVF
+515 TIKSSLNTKYVF

-950 NNSETSPINVKV
+950 NNSEISPINVKV
-962 TANGGLFLREKANTS
+962 TANGGLYLRESANTS

-1002 KVITEDGLIG
+1002 KVITEDGVIG

-1027 CNYIAKVKTNDGS
+1027 CYYTAKVKTNDGS
-1040 GCKIRIGPSINLELI
+1040 GCKIRVGPSIYLDQI
-1055 TTLLEGTEVRVIDK
+1055 TALSDGTEVRIIDK

>member
-245 NGYYTIESANSGKV
+245 NGYYTIESVNSGKV

-272 VQQYGSNNTDAQKW
+272 VQQYGA
-286 IIAKNTDGTYS
+286 
-297 IVSKCNNLY
+297 
-306 LDVKDGIAS
+306 
-315 SGKNIQ
+315 
-321 VYGRNGTRAQKFKF
+321 
-335 EVVTNNSESNNVKP
+335 
-349 QKTIA
+349 
-354 DGTYTIKSAINDK
+354 
-367 FVLDI
+367 
-372 DNASKSNGANVQI
+372 
-385 YQSNGTNAQKFKVK
+385 
-399 YLNNGYYTIESA
+399 
-411 NSGKVL
+411 
-417 DVDNAGK
+417 
-424 NQGTNVQQ
+424 
-432 YGSNNTDAQKWII
+432 NNTDAQKWII

>member
-55 VLDIEDASKANE
+55 VLDIEDASKANV

-182 ADPIN
+182 ADSIN

-245 NGYYTIESANSGKV
+245 NGYYTIESVNSGKV

-272 VQQYGSNNTDAQKW
+272 VQQYGANNTDAQKW

-321 VYGRNGTRAQKFKF
+321 VYGG
-335 EVVTNNSESNNVKP
+335 
-349 QKTIA
+349 
-354 DGTYTIKSAINDK
+354 
-367 FVLDI
+367 
-372 DNASKSNGANVQI
+372 
-385 YQSNGTNAQKFKVK
+385 
-399 YLNNGYYTIESA
+399 
-411 NSGKVL
+411 
-417 DVDNAGK
+417 
-424 NQGTNVQQ
+424 
-432 YGSNNTDAQKWII
+432 
-445 AKNTDGT
+445 
-452 YSIVSKCNNLYL
+452 
-464 DVKDGIASSGKNIQ
+464 
-478 VYGRNGTRAQKFKFE
+478 NGTRAQKFKFE

-515 TIKSSLNTRYVF
+515 TIKSSLNTKYVF

-801 VARLLQ
+801 VSRLLQ

>member
-31 LATENTKTIEEGT
+31 LATENTKTIEEGI

-55 VLDIEDASKANE
+55 VLDIEDASKANG

-113 GTNVQQYD
+113 ETNVQQYD

-182 ADPIN
+182 ADSIN

-245 NGYYTIESANSGKV
+245 NGYYTIESVNSGKV

-272 VQQYGSNNTDAQKW
+272 VQQYGANNTDAQKW

-321 VYGRNGTRAQKFKF
+321 VYGKNGTRAQKFKF
-335 EVVTNNSESNNVKP
+335 E
-349 QKTIA
+349 A
-354 DGTYTIKSAINDK
+354 
-367 FVLDI
+367 
-372 DNASKSNGANVQI
+372 
-385 YQSNGTNAQKFKVK
+385 
-399 YLNNGYYTIESA
+399 
-411 NSGKVL
+411 
-417 DVDNAGK
+417 
-424 NQGTNVQQ
+424 
-432 YGSNNTDAQKWII
+432 
-445 AKNTDGT
+445 
-452 YSIVSKCNNLYL
+452 
-464 DVKDGIASSGKNIQ
+464 
-478 VYGRNGTRAQKFKFE
+478 
-493 VVTNNSES
+493 VTNNSES

-515 TIKSSLNTRYVF
+515 TIKSSLNTKYVF

-950 NNSETSPINVKV
+950 NNSEISPINVKV
-962 TANGGLFLREKANTS
+962 TANGGLYLRESANTS

-1002 KVITEDGLIG
+1002 KVITEDGVIG

-1027 CNYIAKVKTNDGS
+1027 CYYTAKVKTNDGS
-1040 GCKIRIGPSINLELI
+1040 GCKIRVGPSIYLDQI
-1055 TTLLEGTEVRVIDK
+1055 TALSDGTEVRVIDK

>member
-1 MKNIKE
+1 MQKTKKILYILIVFLITLFMFGIKE
-7 KLKIVTYILAAMSVI
+7 TKAVGYT
-22 FVTFNIKES
+22 
-31 LATENTKTIEEGT
+31 NTISDGI
-44 YVIKSAINDKF
+44 YVIKSVIDKNYA
-55 VLDIEDASKANE
+55 LDIDNASKENYANVQ
-67 ANLQIYQSNGTNAQ
+67 AYKYNGSNAQ
-81 KFKVKY
+81 KFKIKY
-87 LNNGYYTIESV
+87 LNDGYYTIESV
-98 NSGKVLDVDDAKKTQ
+98 CSGKNIDVYNAGKQ
-113 GTNVQQYD
+113 VGTNVIQFA
-121 SNNTDAQKWTI
+121 SNGSDAQKWAI
-132 KKNSDGTYSLVSKCN
+132 VKNNDGTYSMVSKC
-147 NLYMDVKDGIA
+147 
-158 SNSRNVQVYG
+158 
-168 GNGTKAQKFKFEKV
+168 
-182 ADPIN
+182 
-187 YSEKAEKTISDGTYT
+187 
-202 IKSAINDKFVLDIDN
+202 
-217 ASKSNGANVQIYQS
+217 
-231 NGTNAQKFKVKYLN
+231 
-245 NGYYTIESANSGKV
+245 SG
-259 LDVDNAGKNQGTN
+259 
-272 VQQYGSNNTDAQKW
+272 
-286 IIAKNTDGTYS
+286 
-297 IVSKCNNLY
+297 LY
-306 LDVKDGIAS
+306 LDVEGGTIS

-321 VYGRNGTRAQKFKF
+321 VYTGNGTNAQKFVI
-335 EVVTNNSESNNVKP
+335 ENVSTTDNIKP
-349 QKTIA
+349 IKTVS
-354 DGTYTIKSAINDK
+354 DGTYVIKSMIDK
-367 FVLDI
+367 NYALDI
-372 DNASKSNGANVQI
+372 DNASKENYANVQAYKYNGSNAQKFKI
-385 YQSNGTNAQKFKVK
+385 KYLNDGYYTIESVCSGKNIDVYNAGKQVGTNVIQFASNGSDAQKWAIVKNNDGTYSMVSKCSGLYLDVEGGTISSGRNIQVYTGNGTNAQKFIIESYTNNDSENNVVK
-399 YLNNGYYTIESA
+399 PVKTIPDGIYTIKTSLDS
-411 NSGKVL
+411 NFVL
-417 DVDNAGK
+417 DV
-424 NQGTNVQQ
+424 
-432 YGSNNTDAQKWII
+432 
-445 AKNTDGT
+445 
-452 YSIVSKCNNLYL
+452 
-464 DVKDGIASSGKNIQ
+464 
-478 VYGRNGTRAQKFKFE
+478 
-493 VVTNNSES
+493 
-501 NNVKPQK
+501 
-508 TIADGTY
+508 
-515 TIKSSLNTRYVF
+515 
-527 DIAWGSTQNY
+527 AWGSTQDC
-537 GNLQLYQD
+537 GNLQIYED
-545 STVGQQ
+545 SLVGQQ

-558 GDGYYSITAAHSG
+558 ENGFYSIIAVHSEKA
-571 RVLDVSNAGKT
+571 LDVVNAGK
-582 NGTNVQQY
+582 NSGTNVQQY
-590 SSNNSDAQK
+590 TWNNTDAQK
-599 WIIAKNSDGT
+599 WAIIQNNDGT
-609 YSIVSKCNNL
+609 YSIMSKCSGL
-619 YMDVK
+619 YLDIQ
-624 DGIAGNNRNIQ
+624 DGIAKNRENVQ
-635 MYSGNGTKAQKFVF
+635 VYTGNGTKAQKFIF

-656 NIDETK
+656 NIDEKK
-662 YPGYKEKIQDLIDKH
+662 YPGYKEKIQNLMDKH

-684 LYTGLKFDN
+684 LYTGLKFED
-693 VVAGEYRVHSRNLV
+693 VIAGEYRVHARNLV

-930 FTFIIPVYEKMNTTA
+930 FTFIIPVYEKMNITT

-1012 YMSGTYLSVVNDVTN
+1012 YMSGTYLSVVNDITN
-1027 CNYIAKVKTNDGS
+1027 CNYIAKVKTNDES
-1040 GCKIRIGPSINLELI
+1040 GCKIRVGPSINLELI
-1055 TTLLEGTEVRVIDK
+1055 TALPERTEVRVIDK

>member
-55 VLDIEDASKANE
+55 VLDIEDASKANG

-158 SNSRNVQVYG
+158 SNSRNIQVYG

-182 ADPIN
+182 ADSIN

-245 NGYYTIESANSGKV
+245 NGYYTIESVNSGKV

-272 VQQYGSNNTDAQKW
+272 VQQYGANNTDAQKW
-286 IIAKNTDGTYS
+286 IIAKNTDSTYS

-321 VYGRNGTRAQKFKF
+321 VYG
-335 EVVTNNSESNNVKP
+335 E
-349 QKTIA
+349 
-354 DGTYTIKSAINDK
+354 
-367 FVLDI
+367 
-372 DNASKSNGANVQI
+372 
-385 YQSNGTNAQKFKVK
+385 
-399 YLNNGYYTIESA
+399 
-411 NSGKVL
+411 
-417 DVDNAGK
+417 
-424 NQGTNVQQ
+424 
-432 YGSNNTDAQKWII
+432 
-445 AKNTDGT
+445 
-452 YSIVSKCNNLYL
+452 
-464 DVKDGIASSGKNIQ
+464 
-478 VYGRNGTRAQKFKFE
+478 NGTRAQKFKFE

-515 TIKSSLNTRYVF
+515 TIKSSLNTKYVF

-950 NNSETSPINVKV
+950 NNSEISPINVKV
-962 TANGGLFLREKANTS
+962 TANGGLYLRESANTS

-1002 KVITEDGLIG
+1002 KVITEDGVIG

-1027 CNYIAKVKTNDGS
+1027 CYYTAKVKTNDGS
-1040 GCKIRIGPSINLELI
+1040 GCKIR
-1055 TTLLEGTEVRVIDK
+1055 V
-1069 GRYNNIDGYDWC
+1069 
-1081 RIQLSDGRQ
+1081 
-1090 AFMPIKYLK
+1090 

>member
-55 VLDIEDASKANE
+55 VLDIEDASKANV

-168 GNGTKAQKFKFEKV
+168 ENGTKAQKFKFEKV
-182 ADPIN
+182 ADSIN
-187 YSEKAEKTISDGTYT
+187 YCEKAEKTISDGTYT

-245 NGYYTIESANSGKV
+245 NGYYTIESVNSGKV

-335 EVVTNNSESNNVKP
+335 E
-349 QKTIA
+349 A
-354 DGTYTIKSAINDK
+354 
-367 FVLDI
+367 
-372 DNASKSNGANVQI
+372 
-385 YQSNGTNAQKFKVK
+385 
-399 YLNNGYYTIESA
+399 
-411 NSGKVL
+411 
-417 DVDNAGK
+417 
-424 NQGTNVQQ
+424 
-432 YGSNNTDAQKWII
+432 
-445 AKNTDGT
+445 
-452 YSIVSKCNNLYL
+452 
-464 DVKDGIASSGKNIQ
+464 
-478 VYGRNGTRAQKFKFE
+478 
-493 VVTNNSES
+493 VTNNSES

-515 TIKSSLNTRYVF
+515 TIKSSLNTKYVF

-571 RVLDVSNAGKT
+571 RVLDVSNAEKT

-624 DGIAGNNRNIQ
+624 DGIAGNNINIQ

-950 NNSETSPINVKV
+950 NNSEISPINVKV
-962 TANGGLFLREKANTS
+962 TANGGLYLRESANTS

-1002 KVITEDGLIG
+1002 KVITEDGVIG

-1027 CNYIAKVKTNDGS
+1027 CYYTAKVKTNDGS
-1040 GCKIRIGPSINLELI
+1040 GCKIRVGPSIYLDQI
-1055 TTLLEGTEVRVIDK
+1055 TALSDGTEVRVIDK

>member
-7 KLKIVTYILAAMSVI
+7 KLKIVTYILVAMFVI

-55 VLDIEDASKANE
+55 VLDIEDASKANG

-132 KKNSDGTYSLVSKCN
+132 KKNSDGTCSLVSKCN

-158 SNSRNVQVYG
+158 SNSRNIQVYG

-182 ADPIN
+182 ADSIN

-245 NGYYTIESANSGKV
+245 NGYYTIESVNSGKV

-321 VYGRNGTRAQKFKF
+321 VYG
-335 EVVTNNSESNNVKP
+335 E
-349 QKTIA
+349 
-354 DGTYTIKSAINDK
+354 
-367 FVLDI
+367 
-372 DNASKSNGANVQI
+372 
-385 YQSNGTNAQKFKVK
+385 
-399 YLNNGYYTIESA
+399 
-411 NSGKVL
+411 
-417 DVDNAGK
+417 
-424 NQGTNVQQ
+424 
-432 YGSNNTDAQKWII
+432 
-445 AKNTDGT
+445 
-452 YSIVSKCNNLYL
+452 
-464 DVKDGIASSGKNIQ
+464 
-478 VYGRNGTRAQKFKFE
+478 NGTRAQKFKFE

-515 TIKSSLNTRYVF
+515 TIKSSLNTKYVF

-801 VARLLQ
+801 VSRLLQ

-930 FTFIIPVYEKMNTTA
+930 FTFIIPVYEKMNITT

-962 TANGGLFLREKANTS
+962 TANGGLYLRESANTS

-1012 YMSGTYLSVVNDVTN
+1012 YMSGTYLSVVNDITN

-1040 GCKIRIGPSINLELI
+1040 GCKIRVGPSIYLDQI
-1055 TTLLEGTEVRVIDK
+1055 TALSDGTEVRVIDK

>member
-55 VLDIEDASKANE
+55 VLDIEDASKANG
-67 ANLQIYQSNGTNAQ
+67 ANVQIYQSNGTNAQ

-98 NSGKVLDVDDAKKTQ
+98 NSGKVLDVDDAKKKQ

-182 ADPIN
+182 ADSIN

-245 NGYYTIESANSGKV
+245 NGYYTIESVNSGKV

-272 VQQYGSNNTDAQKW
+272 VQQYGFNNTDAQKW

-335 EVVTNNSESNNVKP
+335 E
-349 QKTIA
+349 A
-354 DGTYTIKSAINDK
+354 
-367 FVLDI
+367 
-372 DNASKSNGANVQI
+372 
-385 YQSNGTNAQKFKVK
+385 
-399 YLNNGYYTIESA
+399 
-411 NSGKVL
+411 
-417 DVDNAGK
+417 
-424 NQGTNVQQ
+424 
-432 YGSNNTDAQKWII
+432 
-445 AKNTDGT
+445 
-452 YSIVSKCNNLYL
+452 
-464 DVKDGIASSGKNIQ
+464 
-478 VYGRNGTRAQKFKFE
+478 
-493 VVTNNSES
+493 VTNNSES

-515 TIKSSLNTRYVF
+515 TIKSSLNTKYVF

-571 RVLDVSNAGKT
+571 RVLDVSNAEKT

-684 LYTGLKFDN
+684 LYTGLKFED
-693 VVAGEYRVHSRNLV
+693 VIAGEYRVHARNLV

-718 VCGTTLYDSGWYCA
+718 VCGTTLYDSGWYCT

-930 FTFIIPVYEKMNTTA
+930 FTFIIPVYEKMNITT

-962 TANGGLFLREKANTS
+962 TANGGLYLRESANTS

-1002 KVITEDGLIG
+1002 KVITEDGVIG

-1027 CNYIAKVKTNDGS
+1027 CYYTAKVKTNDGS
-1040 GCKIRIGPSINLELI
+1040 GCKIRVGPSIYLDQI
-1055 TTLLEGTEVRVIDK
+1055 TALSDGTEVRVIDK

>member
-55 VLDIEDASKANE
+55 VLDIEDASKANG

-158 SNSRNVQVYG
+158 SNSRNIQVYG

-182 ADPIN
+182 ADSIN

-245 NGYYTIESANSGKV
+245 NGYYTIESVNSGKV

-272 VQQYGSNNTDAQKW
+272 VQQYGANNTDAQKW
-286 IIAKNTDGTYS
+286 IIAKNTDS
-297 IVSKCNNLY
+297 
-306 LDVKDGIAS
+306 
-315 SGKNIQ
+315 
-321 VYGRNGTRAQKFKF
+321 
-335 EVVTNNSESNNVKP
+335 
-349 QKTIA
+349 
-354 DGTYTIKSAINDK
+354 
-367 FVLDI
+367 
-372 DNASKSNGANVQI
+372 
-385 YQSNGTNAQKFKVK
+385 
-399 YLNNGYYTIESA
+399 
-411 NSGKVL
+411 
-417 DVDNAGK
+417 
-424 NQGTNVQQ
+424 
-432 YGSNNTDAQKWII
+432 
-445 AKNTDGT
+445 T

-515 TIKSSLNTRYVF
+515 TIKSSLNTKYVF

-950 NNSETSPINVKV
+950 NNSEISPINVKV
-962 TANGGLFLREKANTS
+962 TANGGLYLRESANTS

-1002 KVITEDGLIG
+1002 KVITEDGVIG

-1027 CNYIAKVKTNDGS
+1027 CYYTAKVKTNDGS
-1040 GCKIRIGPSINLELI
+1040 GCKIRVGPSIYLDQI
-1055 TTLLEGTEVRVIDK
+1055 TALSDGTEVRVIDK

>member
-55 VLDIEDASKANE
+55 VLDIEDASKANG

-158 SNSRNVQVYG
+158 SNSRNIQVYG

-182 ADPIN
+182 ADSIN

-245 NGYYTIESANSGKV
+245 NGYYTIESVNSGKV

-286 IIAKNTDGTYS
+286 IIAKNTDSTYS

-321 VYGRNGTRAQKFKF
+321 VYG
-335 EVVTNNSESNNVKP
+335 E
-349 QKTIA
+349 
-354 DGTYTIKSAINDK
+354 
-367 FVLDI
+367 
-372 DNASKSNGANVQI
+372 
-385 YQSNGTNAQKFKVK
+385 
-399 YLNNGYYTIESA
+399 
-411 NSGKVL
+411 
-417 DVDNAGK
+417 
-424 NQGTNVQQ
+424 
-432 YGSNNTDAQKWII
+432 
-445 AKNTDGT
+445 
-452 YSIVSKCNNLYL
+452 
-464 DVKDGIASSGKNIQ
+464 
-478 VYGRNGTRAQKFKFE
+478 NGTRAQKFKFE

-515 TIKSSLNTRYVF
+515 TIKSSLNTKYVF

-950 NNSETSPINVKV
+950 NNSEISPINVKV
-962 TANGGLFLREKANTS
+962 TANGGLYLRESANTS

-1002 KVITEDGLIG
+1002 KVITEDGVIG

-1027 CNYIAKVKTNDGS
+1027 CYYTAKVKTNDGS
-1040 GCKIRIGPSINLELI
+1040 GCKIRVGPSIYLDQI
-1055 TTLLEGTEVRVIDK
+1055 TALSDGTEVRVIDK

>member
-132 KKNSDGTYSLVSKCN
+132 KKNSDGTCSLVSKCN

-245 NGYYTIESANSGKV
+245 NGYYTIESV
-259 LDVDNAGKNQGTN
+259 
-272 VQQYGSNNTDAQKW
+272 
-286 IIAKNTDGTYS
+286 
-297 IVSKCNNLY
+297 
-306 LDVKDGIAS
+306 
-315 SGKNIQ
+315 
-321 VYGRNGTRAQKFKF
+321 
-335 EVVTNNSESNNVKP
+335 
-349 QKTIA
+349 
-354 DGTYTIKSAINDK
+354 
-367 FVLDI
+367 
-372 DNASKSNGANVQI
+372 
-385 YQSNGTNAQKFKVK
+385 
-399 YLNNGYYTIESA
+399 

-801 VARLLQ
+801 VSRLLQ

-930 FTFIIPVYEKMNTTA
+930 FTFIIPVYEKMNITT

-962 TANGGLFLREKANTS
+962 TANGGLYLRESANTS

-1012 YMSGTYLSVVNDVTN
+1012 YMSGTYLSVVNDITN

-1040 GCKIRIGPSINLELI
+1040 GCKIRVGPSINLELI
-1055 TTLLEGTEVRVIDK
+1055 TALPERTEVRVIDK

>member
-55 VLDIEDASKANE
+55 VLDIEDASKANG

-147 NLYMDVKDGIA
+147 NLYMDVNDGIA

-182 ADPIN
+182 ADSIN

-245 NGYYTIESANSGKV
+245 NGYYTIESVNSGKV

-272 VQQYGSNNTDAQKW
+272 VQQYGANNTDAQKW

-335 EVVTNNSESNNVKP
+335 E
-349 QKTIA
+349 A
-354 DGTYTIKSAINDK
+354 
-367 FVLDI
+367 
-372 DNASKSNGANVQI
+372 
-385 YQSNGTNAQKFKVK
+385 
-399 YLNNGYYTIESA
+399 
-411 NSGKVL
+411 
-417 DVDNAGK
+417 
-424 NQGTNVQQ
+424 
-432 YGSNNTDAQKWII
+432 
-445 AKNTDGT
+445 
-452 YSIVSKCNNLYL
+452 
-464 DVKDGIASSGKNIQ
+464 
-478 VYGRNGTRAQKFKFE
+478 
-493 VVTNNSES
+493 VTNNSES

-515 TIKSSLNTRYVF
+515 TIKSSLNTKYVF

-571 RVLDVSNAGKT
+571 RVLDVSNAEKT

-624 DGIAGNNRNIQ
+624 DGIAGNNINIQ

-786 IDTACRNKNVNSYYI
+786 IDMACRNKNVNSYYI
-801 VARLLQ
+801 VSRLLQ

-950 NNSETSPINVKV
+950 NNSEISPINVKV
-962 TANGGLFLREKANTS
+962 TANGGLYLRESANTS

-1012 YMSGTYLSVVNDVTN
+1012 YMSGTYLSVVNDITN

-1040 GCKIRIGPSINLELI
+1040 GCKIRVGPSINLELI
-1055 TTLLEGTEVRVIDK
+1055 TALPERTEVRVIDK

>member
-44 YVIKSAINDKF
+44 YVIKSAVNDKF
-55 VLDIEDASKANE
+55 VLDIEDASKANG

-158 SNSRNVQVYG
+158 SNSRNIQVYG

-182 ADPIN
+182 ADSIN

-245 NGYYTIESANSGKV
+245 NGYYTIESVNSGKV
-259 LDVDNAGKNQGTN
+259 LDVDNAGKNQETN
-272 VQQYGSNNTDAQKW
+272 VQQYGANNTDAQKW

-335 EVVTNNSESNNVKP
+335 E
-349 QKTIA
+349 A
-354 DGTYTIKSAINDK
+354 
-367 FVLDI
+367 
-372 DNASKSNGANVQI
+372 
-385 YQSNGTNAQKFKVK
+385 
-399 YLNNGYYTIESA
+399 
-411 NSGKVL
+411 
-417 DVDNAGK
+417 
-424 NQGTNVQQ
+424 
-432 YGSNNTDAQKWII
+432 
-445 AKNTDGT
+445 
-452 YSIVSKCNNLYL
+452 
-464 DVKDGIASSGKNIQ
+464 
-478 VYGRNGTRAQKFKFE
+478 
-493 VVTNNSES
+493 VTNNSES

-515 TIKSSLNTRYVF
+515 TIKSSLNTKYVF

-732 SEKAIAYYMDPRNFL
+732 SEKAIAYYMDSRNFL

-950 NNSETSPINVKV
+950 NNSEISPINVKV
-962 TANGGLFLREKANTS
+962 TANGGLYLRESANTS

-1002 KVITEDGLIG
+1002 KVITEDGVIG

-1027 CNYIAKVKTNDGS
+1027 CYYTAKVKTNDGS
-1040 GCKIRIGPSINLELI
+1040 GCKIRVGPSIYLDQI
-1055 TTLLEGTEVRVIDK
+1055 TALSDGTEVRVIDK

>member
-187 YSEKAEKTISDGTYT
+187 YSEKAEKTIS
-202 IKSAINDKFVLDIDN
+202 
-217 ASKSNGANVQIYQS
+217 
-231 NGTNAQKFKVKYLN
+231 
-245 NGYYTIESANSGKV
+245 
-259 LDVDNAGKNQGTN
+259 
-272 VQQYGSNNTDAQKW
+272 
-286 IIAKNTDGTYS
+286 
-297 IVSKCNNLY
+297 
-306 LDVKDGIAS
+306 
-315 SGKNIQ
+315 
-321 VYGRNGTRAQKFKF
+321 
-335 EVVTNNSESNNVKP
+335 
-349 QKTIA
+349 